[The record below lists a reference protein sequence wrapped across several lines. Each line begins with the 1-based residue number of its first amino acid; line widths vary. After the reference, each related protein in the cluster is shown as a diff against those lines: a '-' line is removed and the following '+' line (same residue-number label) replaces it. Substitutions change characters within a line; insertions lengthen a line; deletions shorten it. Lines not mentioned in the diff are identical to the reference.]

1 MKSSDTTQNSPGNS
15 KENVQTRSQDNPLG
29 YEKESKLL
37 VGFAIPCI
45 ISMLVTALYNIVD
58 QIFIGQGVGMLG
70 NAATNIAFP
79 LSTTCTAISLL
90 LGIGSATNFS
100 LHLGAGEKD
109 ESAKYAGNGMCLMA
123 VFGISLL
130 TTIFL
135 TPMLKFFGATTD
147 VLPYAE
153 AYTRITAIGF
163 PFLIANTGMSKLILA
178 DGSPRYS
185 MISMLIGAVVNTILD
200 PVFIFVLNMGMTGA
214 ALATIIGQMISFC
227 ISLRYMFHFKTIRLT
242 KDSFHVTGRHC
253 RNIFMLGASACF
265 NQIAMT
271 VVQIVMNNTL
281 AHYGAQSVY
290 GGDIPLACSGIIT
303 KVNMIFMSFVIGIS
317 QGTQPVIGF
326 NYGAK
331 KYRRVSNTYLLALS
345 AASVLS
351 VIAFICFQVFPR
363 QIISAFGNGSELY
376 FQFSERY
383 FRIYMFLTI
392 INGIQPVTSNFFNSI
407 GKSRLGVFMSLTRQ
421 ILFLLPLIVI
431 FPIFMGIDGVMY
443 AGPIADGAAAVVCG
457 YFTVRELREL
467 KQLEN
472 SAAVN

>member
-1 MKSSDTTQNSPGNS
+1 
-15 KENVQTRSQDNPLG
+15 
-29 YEKESKLL
+29 
-37 VGFAIPCI
+37 
-45 ISMLVTALYNIVD
+45 
-58 QIFIGQGVGMLG
+58 
-70 NAATNIAFP
+70 
-79 LSTTCTAISLL
+79 
-90 LGIGSATNFS
+90 
-100 LHLGAGEKD
+100 
-109 ESAKYAGNGMCLMA
+109 
-123 VFGISLL
+123 
-130 TTIFL
+130 
-135 TPMLKFFGATTD
+135 MLKFFGATTD
-147 VLPYAE
+147 VFPYAE

-214 ALATIIGQMISFC
+214 ALATIIGQIISFC